1 MFKLTI
7 YQQSSLL
14 IYLLFLSAC
23 GNNLD
28 FAIEKAGDN
37 KAEIKKI
44 LEYFKDDSDPLKYEA
59 AKFLIL
65 NMPYNYS
72 ASGEF
77 VEKYDSIY
85 LLMASTPIQDR
96 DSIFKCETSKFNYLL
111 KKSTIDIETIKSE
124 DIISHINEM
133 CDLWHSTKWNS
144 DYSSQLFFD
153 YVIPYRL
160 LNEPISDWHTTINSE
175 FPNLKSNEIRSKRG
189 IIMEAEENSISF
201 CKIIPKE
208 SASQGKMVLLNNPK
222 SSVSFKISS
231 QISTKKDIHIRYT
244 STYHQNKITIL
255 LNDEYIQTINLA
267 PTNNMNTFHDSKT
280 GISVNLKEGDNTIS
294 LKYESEPIGLD
305 YIQLSSV
312 EQLVEENNIDFS
324 FHQTIQNKYSKNY
337 VTFTL
342 KDNPLLKTIKL
353 KPLKALNNTNT
364 LELHY
369 QGYGCWRISPAKND
383 SLCLE
388 VMYCQINENTPIG
401 QYKYLNGNH
410 QKWVFI
416 PIEDGYYKIMGKDS
430 GLFLESKRLEN
441 GEEII
446 VQTTYANRDTQKWK
460 LESKSKNKRSKD
472 LFSTNSA
479 ISEAL
484 KVFDETNK
492 FEWIAFNSNIPPKA
506 SSLCIGKTGNCRDE
520 ASYTVLL
527 CRHLGIPAA
536 IDFTPHWGNRSQGH
550 SWSVLIKPNGK
561 SVPFYMG
568 CTPGDTAHYY
578 HSYIKPKI
586 FRHRFSL
593 NEEIYNDLIHEK
605 EIPHLF
611 RTPKFTD
618 VTEEYYNTTNVIRDV
633 PSELSNN
640 NIAYICVF
648 DNRNWIPVHYGK
660 IVNRKVEFKSMG
672 RNILY
677 MAAILENG
685 KIKPF
690 GLPFIVTANGDIKD
704 INTNMTVTQEMK
716 LFRKYPFFGK
726 QDHFNGRM
734 SGGKFQGSN
743 QHDFSEKVDFHIHE
757 GITNGN
763 WYNISINTP
772 DKFRFVRYIGPN
784 GSYCN
789 VNEIEFY
796 STDGNIL
803 KGEII
808 GTEGKPNKTKENVFD
823 GDILTGFEG
832 ISPDGHWVGLRLKKP
847 VSIGRIKYIPRNDGN
862 SIEIGDKYELMYWT
876 NNCWTSL
883 GIQVA
888 ESNILIYK
896 DMPSGGLY
904 ILRNLTKGHE
914 ERIFTYENGQ
924 QIWW

>member
-7 YQQSSLL
+7 YQQFSFL

-244 STYHQNKITIL
+244 STYHQNKITVL

-267 PTNNMNTFHDSKT
+267 PTNNMNTFLDSKT

-472 LFSTNSA
+472 LFATNSA

-484 KVFDETNK
+484 KIFDETNK

-690 GLPFIVTANGDIKD
+690 GLPFIVTANGDVKD

-823 GDILTGFEG
+823 GDILTGFEE

-862 SIEIGDKYELMYWT
+862 SIEIGDKYELMYWD